1 MRYDREGDMPGMSET
16 PATAAL
22 VRNLRASAEDADLIE
37 ETEWAALFRAAADAL
52 GDRTA
57 IGEGD
62 MPDSLSATVRAS
74 LAKMAA
80 PEHDVDV
87 EAEFVAFAEQWL
99 AALCDD
105 NDRLRAQLSAIA
117 EEGTAELNAAVDLRQ
132 KLAQARAL
140 LREYGRHQP
149 GCSAEFNE
157 PSGVPVKPPGHQ
169 YRCRCGWD
177 EAEKTLGAEGREGTR

>member
-1 MRYDREGDMPGMSET
+1 MPGMSET

-62 MPDSLSATVRAS
+62 MPDRLSERAE
-74 LAKMAA
+74 LING
-80 PEHDVDV
+80 VDYGACLLCG
-87 EAEFVAFAEQWL
+87 AEPGCDIDCP
-99 AALCDD
+99 LCRVISRL
-105 NDRLRAQLSAIA
+105 DRL
-117 EEGTAELNAAVDLRQ
+117 
-132 KLAQARAL
+132 RAL

-149 GCSAEFNE
+149 GCSAEFNALPE
-157 PSGVPVKPPGHQ
+157 MAGKTP

-177 EAEKTLGAEGREGTR
+177 EARKELEGK